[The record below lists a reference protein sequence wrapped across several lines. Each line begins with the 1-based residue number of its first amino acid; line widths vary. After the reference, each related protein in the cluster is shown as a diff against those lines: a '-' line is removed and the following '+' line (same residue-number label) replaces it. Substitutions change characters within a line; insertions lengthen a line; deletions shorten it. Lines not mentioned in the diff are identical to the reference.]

1 MDQTDQ
7 KAEIAEWIR
16 KMIQIYSLQE
26 THFRCKDRLKMKGWK
41 QIFHVNIN
49 QMKPEQ
55 AILIHTKQTSVLKL
69 TKDKDIMKYTKVNST
84 RPNYKHICTKMS
96 LKI

>member
-26 THFRCKDRLKMKGWK
+26 THFRCKDRRLKMKGWK

-49 QMKPEQ
+49 QTKAGQ
-55 AILIHTKQTSVLKL
+55 AILMQTKQTSVLKL
-69 TKDKDIMKYTKVNST
+69 TKDKDIMQ
-84 RPNYKHICTKMS
+84 
-96 LKI
+96 

>member
-26 THFRCKDRLKMKGWK
+26 THFRCKDRRLKMIGWK

-49 QMKPEQ
+49 Q
-55 AILIHTKQTSVLKL
+55 TKAG
-69 TKDKDIMKYTKVNST
+69 
-84 RPNYKHICTKMS
+84 
-96 LKI
+96 